1 MRKTLRKQ
9 MNKIDTRIN
18 DILEG
23 RAVVEPN
30 AKRRC
35 RTCFES
41 NDICDGKCWGFWKIS
56 QAPKTMTPE
65 PIVEVKIG
73 DRVTIGPNWNQ
84 IRLGHKDARLLG
96 TVTNIK
102 SWTSGGD
109 ELDCVAVKWD
119 TCHEIRRRN
128 SPGSLAQS
136 EIYRWGVVARNGQR
150 MYDVKHVLM
159 RQS

>member
-1 MRKTLRKQ
+1 VRKTLRKQ
-9 MNKIDTRIN
+9 INKIDTRIN
-18 DILEG
+18 DIVEG
-23 RAVVEPN
+23 KAVVEPN
-30 AKRRC
+30 ANRRC

-41 NDICDGKCWGFWKIS
+41 NDICDGLCFGFWRQS
-56 QAPKTMTPE
+56 QAPKTVTPE
-65 PIVEVKIG
+65 PMVEVKIG

-84 IRLGHKDARLLG
+84 IRLGYKDARLG

-119 TCHEIRRRN
+119 TCNEIRRRN

-150 MYDVKHVLM
+150 MYDVKHVSM
-159 RQS
+159 